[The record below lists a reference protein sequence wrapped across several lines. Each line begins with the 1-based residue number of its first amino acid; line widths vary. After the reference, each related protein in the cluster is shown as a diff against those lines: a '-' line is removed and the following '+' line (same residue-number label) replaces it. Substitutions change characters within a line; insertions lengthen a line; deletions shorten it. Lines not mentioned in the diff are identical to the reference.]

1 MAAEPLQPSQYTI
14 DQAQVGATP
23 LLSPPPLI
31 LGSQSAYRRAILAA
45 AGAEFQTLVPDIDEK
60 AIGDR
65 LSDQPQ
71 ALVQA
76 IAIAK
81 ADALV
86 ARLTDAAAAAANPLP
101 ADLTVLPGTVLLT
114 SDQVVTYEGAIR
126 EKAVDLDEAR
136 RFVESYSLAPCGT
149 VGGYCLHDL
158 DSGKRVVG
166 VDTTAIV
173 FNPLPPEVV
182 DQVRRPVMYSPI
194 SLGVFIPGTFSFDRY
209 C

>member
-194 SLGVFIPGTFSFDRY
+194 SLGVFIPGTLSFDRY

>member
-1 MAAEPLQPSQYTI
+1 MEAAAPLPPTSQYTI
-14 DQAQVGATP
+14 AEERATVRANATP
-23 LLSPPPLI
+23 LLAPPPPI
-31 LGSQSAYRRAILAA
+31 LGSQSASRRAILTA

-114 SDQVVTYEGAIR
+114 SDQVVTYEGTIR
-126 EKAVDLDEAR
+126 EKAVDLGEAR
-136 RFVESYSLAPCGT
+136 MFVESYSLAPCGT

-158 DSGKRVVG
+158 DSGKRIVG
-166 VDTTAIV
+166 VDTTAIH
-173 FNPLPPEVV
+173 FNILPPEVV
-182 DQVRRPVMYSPI
+182 DQVRQSVMYPPI
-194 SLGVFIPGTFSFDRY
+194 ACPRFIHGTS
-209 C
+209 